1 MSNSGLSFTNINSF
15 STSNSA
21 VGSRNLGSR
30 LELLS
35 DDVGSAYKL
44 PETFVRV
51 VATHF
56 VARVDGTVCSC
67 RRYGLFVSCVR
78 FARDV
83 GRTPKEIWDKLHS
96 LYGDTSEDAKQDCW
110 QQFYD
115 FRIKNGMPVAT
126 QLEKFET
133 ICKKLDDAGEKPP
146 DSAVMSKLLN
156 SLPSRFSAFTMAWE
170 CTAKDERKKENLIA
184 RIIREDKRLT
194 SMEEESS
201 SLALQVKALQL
212 KLDEQ
217 EKMSSNYQ
225 KVNDSKDK
233 RKKNSKSI
241 EELKRKHPCKYC
253 NELGHWYR
261 ECEKRMADEGKGRK
275 MSDDSASAYVCDISA
290 FFSETTDEDKSVWLA
305 DSGASLHMTFRRDFF
320 SELRP
325 VGKIKLVQIASDMML
340 PVAGI
345 GTIYILAEVHGKKVN
360 RKLTNVLLVPDLK
373 RNLFSVGAINDKN
386 FSFHSYHNHCEVR
399 ERSGALSAK
408 GVRHGSL
415 FRMLF
420 EVQVSSKC
428 NVAEVNSLK
437 LWHERLGHINDSAW
451 QELEEIFGHSDREP
465 TLQDLRNMK
474 YMERCIQETLRLFP
488 SAPAIGRK
496 LQEDL
501 QLGKNTIPAGCEVL
515 IPIITVHRMKEHYP
529 NPNEF
534 NPDNF
539 LPDRVQERHP
549 YVYIPFSAGPR
560 NCVAQKFAMIES
572 KVIISTVL
580 RQFRVEPITQMR
592 DINLT
597 WNVTLRSTKP
607 LIIKLTSRMVWI
619 RRDSQHT
626 YLGTRTSGVAPP
638 QDQQS
643 GMMVPGCIQALSRS
657 QVQRGELGN
666 ATVDDARP
674 HKGGRPRTLLRAGR
688 RVQRTHPGGSSDV
701 LASLHYGLSCAWHT
715 LPEQS
720 VSRNLDL
727 LWRREVPLKCTEVL
741 YKVYFVQTVTYAAE
755 TSTVDVRNTRK
766 VEAMGTKSRACQS
779 GEHPSQQQQS
789 SLRHHKVWE
798 SRVLSHMTQPCEL
811 ISCDVMQTQCS
822 NTQNGRA
829 QPCCQTPNINP
840 AYNKHK
846 EIHQTLPMT
855 HHQALDAVEK

>member
-1 MSNSGLSFTNINSF
+1 MNEAATKDIQEFYYVNTIVIPQICFYRKYAQLNFNNP
-15 STSNSA
+15 N
-21 VGSRNLGSR
+21 
-30 LELLS
+30 
-35 DDVGSAYKL
+35 YK
-44 PETFVRV
+44 TFVRV

-437 LWHERLGHINDSAW
+437 LWHERLGHINVELDFDHQGQSDLEAAVELRPVV
-451 QELEEIFGHSDREP
+451 QQQVDERVEPQLEEI
-465 TLQDLRNMK
+465 Q
-474 YMERCIQETLRLFP
+474 
-488 SAPAIGRK
+488 
-496 LQEDL
+496 
-501 QLGKNTIPAGCEVL
+501 
-515 IPIITVHRMKEHYP
+515 
-529 NPNEF
+529 
-534 NPDNF
+534 
-539 LPDRVQERHP
+539 
-549 YVYIPFSAGPR
+549 
-560 NCVAQKFAMIES
+560 
-572 KVIISTVL
+572 
-580 RQFRVEPITQMR
+580 
-592 DINLT
+592 
-597 WNVTLRSTKP
+597 
-607 LIIKLTSRMVWI
+607 
-619 RRDSQHT
+619 
-626 YLGTRTSGVAPP
+626 
-638 QDQQS
+638 
-643 GMMVPGCIQALSRS
+643 
-657 QVQRGELGN
+657 
-666 ATVDDARP
+666 
-674 HKGGRPRTLLRAGR
+674 
-688 RVQRTHPGGSSDV
+688 
-701 LASLHYGLSCAWHT
+701 LASVKWNLPAYLFSTT
-715 LPEQS
+715 LVIMLL
-720 VSRNLDL
+720 VSLN
-727 LWRREVPLKCTEVL
+727 
-741 YKVYFVQTVTYAAE
+741 YF
-755 TSTVDVRNTRK
+755 
-766 VEAMGTKSRACQS
+766 KSPCHDRL
-779 GEHPSQQQQS
+779 PQQYDG
-789 SLRHHKVWE
+789 R
-798 SRVLSHMTQPCEL
+798 
-811 ISCDVMQTQCS
+811 
-822 NTQNGRA
+822 GRA
-829 QPCCQTPNINP
+829 QWP
-840 AYNKHK
+840 ALMVQEVTAKLMQP
-846 EIHQTLPMT
+846 EG
-855 HHQALDAVEK
+855 LDSFVEKISSSAERMTTVHQGAAGVIPEASQEGLLHPFKSYADITLFHYNVPPEVYRATWEFAAFMDNPKCAVKEVYIFVQHGGYPLVNPSNSSFPSMAYTGRTSLQRVETKTAYQPHDATIIPIYNPLPGNWFVAAYMANWNDNLQQEPTPQELIQPSFGERIFIPTGTWQFSVTVSNCTFHVKSFLRFNKADTYCIEGLALEARALPPYDLKSGVGNLTTKTQHTFIENEPFTDGYYYLLVISKSQVNFTIHVITTDLRSSLADKFLFYLSFAAEPELPSLPPHFVILGNHTSVSPCSFGVLYFLLHQI